1 MPCAG
6 PNCPAAKDKGEEVFN
21 EIMLQIEA
29 KYKFPSA
36 EMLKDAREA
45 KFYSSYVESR
55 EKLRLAFR
63 DLFLAEACD
72 TW

>member
-1 MPCAG
+1 MPCSG
-6 PNCPAAKDKGEEVFN
+6 PNCPAAEEQGEEVFN
-21 EIMLQIEA
+21 EVMLEIEK

-36 EMLKDAREA
+36 EMLKDPKERA
-45 KFYSSYVESR
+45 FFNNYVESR